1 MPKMSILVNW
11 NQGNSDMIHAHQI
24 MNVQPGTC
32 QIGDMKDKCDV
43 FGSVQEAEAAIR
55 QRGIKKLGYALYQ
68 GYPYMLW
75 SFGLRPLTC

>member
-32 QIGDMKDKCDV
+32 QISDMKDKCDL
-43 FGSVQEAEAAIR
+43 FGSIQEAEAAIR
-55 QRGIKKLGYALYQ
+55 QRGIKKYRHCSQCWDGIVVDLA
-68 GYPYMLW
+68 
-75 SFGLRPLTC
+75 